1 MPTEPKAEQSYLPW
15 IVVAVLAFML
25 WNKQPTPAPGPTPVP
40 PAPVVNVESIVG
52 GIFPAQAQG
61 YKAVFSQAA
70 DKVQSKELATEEAVF
85 TFLKTEAENVR
96 VSSTAEFDKL
106 LNENIPDGNFD
117 GKEAV
122 DLTTFLRRVANAF
135 GSAEK

>member
-70 DKVQSKELATEEAVF
+70 TKVESKELATEESLF
-85 TFLKTEAENVR
+85 NFLKKEAEIVR
-96 VSSTAEFDKL
+96 ATSAVEFDRL
-106 LNENIPDGNFD
+106 LNESIPDGNFG
-117 GKEAV
+117 GKEAAV
-122 DLTTFLRRVANAF
+122 GTFLRRVSEAF
-135 GSAEK
+135 GGVK